1 MSGVAASHGL
11 AGLWLL
17 AEAVLLVSG
26 ELGIDQLAWQEIL
39 PHAPSTSSGKELIN
53 DIFVGS
59 LREPQL

>member
-26 ELGIDQLAWQEIL
+26 ELGIDQLAWQEI
-39 PHAPSTSSGKELIN
+39 PIHKQWQGV
-53 DIFVGS
+53 D
-59 LREPQL
+59 R